1 MDDSLQAEKQP
12 AVWHTLTVQE
22 TCAHL
27 GADAATGL
35 SDTEATRRLERY
47 GPNTLTADKK
57 EPFWQEFVEELR
69 EPMVL
74 MLLVTGVLYAIWG
87 EIGDAVTIFV
97 IILTLNTVEVVN
109 EQRSKKAIA
118 SLRKLAE
125 PTTSV
130 RRAGHFRE
138 IPVEQVVPGDKV
150 LLQAGHRV
158 PADARLVEAFGLSVG
173 ESALT
178 GESLPVEKNADPIA
192 NPHLPLAER
201 HNMVYSSTMVSRGK
215 GTAIVAS
222 TGMDAEIGRIAGM
235 ARQVK
240 EPRTPLQNMMDELS
254 RFLVW
259 FALGFSVLVPLV
271 GIFFAHQPPKQML
284 LTGLSLAFATIPE
297 EMPIIITMVL
307 SLGAFRLSK
316 KHAIAKRLNA
326 VESLGSVTVIA
337 TDKTGTLTENRMEVA
352 RYEPEG
358 SKHRLLG
365 IGLFS
370 NDAVQDGTEFVGDP
384 VDAALLRAAQQA
396 GLDVKAE
403 RGASPIL
410 NEFTFDNAR
419 KRMSTVS
426 LRDGWPWAAVK
437 GAPESVLAQCTQ
449 QVEGRQAIPLRAA
462 SRQTILDRV
471 AQMAADGLRVLALTE
486 RTLPN
491 KNLDQGAVESELTFV
506 G

>member
-12 AVWHTLTVQE
+12 AVWHTLTIQA

-35 SDTEATRRLERY
+35 SDAEAARRLARF
-47 GPNTLTADKK
+47 GPNTLSAERK
-57 EPFWQEFVEELR
+57 EPFWEEFIEELR

-87 EIGDAVTIFV
+87 ELGDAITIFV
-97 IILTLNTVEVVN
+97 IILTLNAVEVVN

-130 RRAGHFRE
+130 RRDGHFQE
-138 IPVEQVVPGDKV
+138 IPVEQVVPGDLV
-150 LLQAGHRV
+150 ILQAGHRV
-158 PADARLVEAFGLSVG
+158 PADARLVEAFGLAVD

-178 GESLPVEKNADPIA
+178 GESLPAEKNADPLP
-192 NPHLPLAER
+192 NPNLPLAER
-201 HNMVYSSTMVSRGK
+201 QNMVYSSTLVSRGK
-215 GTAIVAS
+215 GTAIVVS

-235 ARQVK
+235 ARQVT

-254 RFLVW
+254 KFLVW

-352 RYEPEG
+352 CFEPKG
-358 SKHRLLG
+358 SKNRLLG
-365 IGLFS
+365 IGLFC
-370 NDAVQDGTEFVGDP
+370 NDGVPDGADF
-384 VDAALLRAAQQA
+384 A
-396 GLDVKAE
+396 G
-403 RGASPIL
+403 
-410 NEFTFDNAR
+410 
-419 KRMSTVS
+419 
-426 LRDGWPWAAVK
+426 
-437 GAPESVLAQCTQ
+437 
-449 QVEGRQAIPLRAA
+449 
-462 SRQTILDRV
+462 
-471 AQMAADGLRVLALTE
+471 
-486 RTLPN
+486 
-491 KNLDQGAVESELTFV
+491 
-506 G
+506 